1 MKHAFKVI
9 SFITIFFYTRLK
21 IFDNASLDHNQI
33 KKKKKTG
40 DRNNFLLRTFKYIK
54 LKLF

>member
-1 MKHAFKVI
+1 MTYRTKYDMKHAFKVI

-33 KKKKKTG
+33 KKKKKQG
-40 DRNNFLLRTFKYIK
+40 IGIIFC
-54 LKLF
+54 